1 VSTLRYRRYLAG
13 VSMIELMI
21 ALAIGL
27 IIMLAVIQVFAASR
41 AAYQLSEGMARVQE
55 NSRFAMDTLQRELRM
70 AGHFGCVNDQSHDL
84 SGSLHSTLTASAHPT
99 LDFGRSIQGYEAVG
113 TAPGKDVTISADPP
127 TGGVDYL
134 PVLPKEIADA
144 LPNRVNGSDIVAM
157 RYLMPDGV
165 PVTLIGGTASKPI
178 FSFDAKRVAVL
189 NSGVSNPG
197 LFGVADCISATTF
210 QANAVNAAAGTVTFD
225 TAPNNTGTFSSVY
238 TEGQT
243 MLHRA
248 ESVVFYVGK
257 DADREQTS
265 LYRVRFGAAPNGAFT
280 ASAPEALVEGVANMQ
295 LLYGQDR
302 GLTRTAPTGFI
313 DRQGTADDVEKSLT
327 DTAQAWRRVGAVQ
340 LGLVMSSPDPAAATQ
355 AKDGAAL
362 TALGVTFAAPSDGR
376 MRSTYQTTIA
386 IRNRLFGN

>member
-1 VSTLRYRRYLAG
+1 MLRSRRRIAG

-21 ALAIGL
+21 ALSIGL

-84 SGSLHSTLTASAHPT
+84 SGSLYSTLTAAAHPT
-99 LDFGRSIQGYEAVG
+99 LDFSRSIQGYEAVG
-113 TAPGKDVTISADPP
+113 TAPGKDVTLSADPA

-165 PVTLIGGTASKPI
+165 PVTLIGGTAAKPV
-178 FSFDAKRVAVL
+178 FSFEASRAAVL

-210 QANAVNAAAGTVTFD
+210 QANAVNAAAGTITFD
-225 TAPNNTGTFSSVY
+225 AAPNNTGTFSSVY
-238 TEGQT
+238 TAGQT

-248 ESVVFYVGK
+248 ESAVFYVGK
-257 DADREQTS
+257 DADTGLTS
-265 LYRVRFGAAPNGAFT
+265 LYRVRFGATPNGAFV
-280 ASAPEALVEGVANMQ
+280 AGAPEALVEGVANMQ

-313 DRQGTADDVEKSLT
+313 DRQGTADDVQKSLT

-340 LGLVMSSPDPAAATQ
+340 LGLVMASPDPATAAQ
-355 AKDGAAL
+355 AKDSAAL
-362 TALGVTFAAPSDGR
+362 TALGVTFTAPSDGR